1 LEPHVASSG
10 KLWVARRF
18 RKGQEDPGRRRM
30 RDSLRFDPRGA
41 GVARA
46 WSAVVVL
53 GLLVACTWRWAP
65 GGERQ
70 GSIVLEQRP
79 DKLGRLERRLAEQH
93 PSVQHRSG
101 AEFRKWHEGSSHPT
115 PRVCSFCCLERS
127 APPGPCDGTQ
137 RTERTFDDFPSRS
150 RARGELLVQRHAR
163 GAAP

>member
-1 LEPHVASSG
+1 
-10 KLWVARRF
+10 
-18 RKGQEDPGRRRM
+18 M

-41 GVARA
+41 GLARV

-65 GGERQ
+65 GGEGQ

-93 PSVQHRSG
+93 SSVQHRSG
-101 AEFRKWHEGSSHPT
+101 AAFRKWHEGSSHPT
-115 PRVCSFCCLERS
+115 TRFCSFCCPERTS
-127 APPGPCDGTQ
+127 APPGPRTQ

-150 RARGELLVQRHAR
+150 RARGGLLVQRHAR